1 MQETRLICS
10 RAPAGSMTRAG
21 PVSRTGL
28 APTGENS
35 FDLRGLAC
43 IAQTR
48 QDPERGGAE
57 RGSIRRTLWHGRE
70 VPGRG
75 EGITLAGWLRVPG
88 LRRTGVQR
96 GENARAVS

>member
-48 QDPERGGAE
+48 QDPERGDPKDPNLNNSSIFE
-57 RGSIRRTLWHGRE
+57 RIAPFVVEGVGVNVKTAPQRRR
-70 VPGRG
+70 PGCPSRSWPCQ
-75 EGITLAGWLRVPG
+75 E
-88 LRRTGVQR
+88 
-96 GENARAVS
+96 

>member
-1 MQETRLICS
+1 MQATRLIHS

-48 QDPERGGAE
+48 QDPERGGLWTRSVVAE
-57 RGSIRRTLWHGRE
+57 LIDRKFGIRLGLTAVGAL
-70 VPGRG
+70 
-75 EGITLAGWLRVPG
+75 LAKLG
-88 LRRTGVQR
+88 LTPQKPLQR
-96 GENARAVS
+96 AYQRD